1 MQKNSFNMEAVVFP
15 YLSVET
21 DYIDMYNKKGVMID
35 FYLIMDL
42 SPLFDCVPKGVIRDR
57 MQNELNNLK

>member
-1 MQKNSFNMEAVVFP
+1 MEAVVFP

-21 DYIDMYNKKGVMID
+21 DYIDMYNKKEAIKD

-42 SPLFDCVPKGVIRDR
+42 RPLFDCVQKEVMRD
-57 MQNELNNLK
+57 QKQDELNNLK